1 MYDDFRVVLHV
12 FSLDDILGKIRKK
25 MCIDPTLGCI
35 TYFVIRILNETIED
49 TSITFYFTVNHV
61 LQVFGPNKMYE

>member
-1 MYDDFRVVLHV
+1 M
-12 FSLDDILGKIRKK
+12 ILELFFTCFHWMTYWEKYEKK